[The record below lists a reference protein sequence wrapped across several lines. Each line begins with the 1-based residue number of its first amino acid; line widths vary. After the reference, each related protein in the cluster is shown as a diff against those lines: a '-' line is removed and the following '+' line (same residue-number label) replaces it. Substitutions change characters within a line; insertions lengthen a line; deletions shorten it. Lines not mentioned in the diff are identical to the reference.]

1 MNSNTLLLQCN
12 SWSDFKERVALLNTT
27 KEKGDCFEALT
38 KYFLTLN
45 PKYTTQ
51 LKTVWHHSETPTR
64 VRELLNLPGQDL
76 GIDLVA
82 KAHSGEYWAI
92 QCKYKDDESSTLTWN
107 DLSTFIGLS
116 FSHCRNITL
125 GLVCTSADRQSSN
138 LKKLHA
144 DKLSFCAGDVWRD
157 LDADFFDRLH
167 AYLEGKLK
175 PYEPKSPRPHQQRAI
190 DNAYEHFVEQD
201 EKRGKLIMPCGTGK
215 SLAAFWIFQ
224 RLDADTVL
232 VAMPSLALVRQTLE
246 VWTREMTAQNISAN
260 WICV

>member
-1 MNSNTLLLQCN
+1 MTWWLRPTAANTGP
-12 SWSDFKERVALLNTT
+12 SSVNT
-27 KEKGDCFEALT
+27 
-38 KYFLTLN
+38 
-45 PKYTTQ
+45 
-51 LKTVWHHSETPTR
+51 
-64 VRELLNLPGQDL
+64 
-76 GIDLVA
+76 
-82 KAHSGEYWAI
+82 
-92 QCKYKDDESSTLTWN
+92 KDDESSSLTWN
-107 DLSTFIGLS
+107 DLSTFTSLS

-190 DNAYEHFVEQD
+190 DNAYEHFVEKD

-224 RLDADTVL
+224 RLEADTVL

-260 WICV
+260 WICVCSDESVAQDTGVMTQDLGVRIHTDAQEIAGWLKDNTDCHLSPYTIPPVFTQSIPGVFA